1 MGGLG
6 DSGIWALF
14 ASAAMTEGGRP
25 EVDLGELGANRLRDY
40 AIRFAFGAAIVLVSG
55 LIGMTLGPKLGGV
68 LLGFPAILPA
78 SLTLI
83 QKRSGK
89 DEAAI
94 DSVGAI
100 LGAAAMVVFAVLVT
114 LAATRL
120 GVVLSLALS
129 LFVWLLV
136 AIALYTAVRAI
147 AHREP
152 SPP

>member
-1 MGGLG
+1 
-6 DSGIWALF
+6 
-14 ASAAMTEGGRP
+14 MTEGGRP

-40 AIRFAFGAAIVLVSG
+40 AVRFAFGAAIALVAG

-83 QKRSGK
+83 QKRSGR

-100 LGAAAMVVFAVLVT
+100 LGAGAMVVFAVLVT
-114 LAATRL
+114 VAATRL
-120 GVVLSLALS
+120 GVVPSLALS
-129 LFVWLLV
+129 LVVWLLV
-136 AIALYTAVRAI
+136 AIALYAAVRGI